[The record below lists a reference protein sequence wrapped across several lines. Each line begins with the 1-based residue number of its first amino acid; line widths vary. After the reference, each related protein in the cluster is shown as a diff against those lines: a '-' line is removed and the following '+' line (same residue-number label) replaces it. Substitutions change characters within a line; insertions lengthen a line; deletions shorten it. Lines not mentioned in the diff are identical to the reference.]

1 MSTNYG
7 VRTKS
12 CPEFDRN
19 SYFTV
24 ISYFYLTN
32 YTFQDVLFAIMLV
45 NCNNSA
51 LTVLNNCLEYG
62 VKSECQYSSYLF
74 YL

>member
-32 YTFQDVLFAIMLV
+32 YTFSGCTI
-45 NCNNSA
+45 CNNVS
-51 LTVLNNCLEYG
+51 
-62 VKSECQYSSYLF
+62 
-74 YL
+74 